1 MQCIA
6 IEDLIRSTN
15 YTGDVSI
22 LFETSGSN
30 ISIRPSTRLSRALSN
45 PWLVA
50 LMWLFLV
57 YPFIWLFRRYN
68 RRGGGKWEVC
78 RVAYALK
85 RPPVSRADGSQLSEG
100 MKEGEWFRLWQS
112 TIAHGVR
119 SCVQNSRP
127 LPNRGNP
134 AEMLDGYLL

>member
-22 LFETSGSN
+22 SFETSGSN

-50 LMWLFLV
+50 LMWVFLV
-57 YPFIWLFRRYN
+57 YPFVWLFQRYH
-68 RRGGGKWEVC
+68 RQGGGRWEVC
-78 RVAYALK
+78 RAAYALK
-85 RPPVSRADGSQLSEG
+85 RPPVSRPDGSQLAGG
-100 MKEGEWFRLWQS
+100 MKEGEWLRLWQS
-112 TIAHGVR
+112 TILYGVR
-119 SCVQNSRP
+119 ARVQNSHT
-127 LPNRGNP
+127 LSNRGNP
-134 AEMLDGYLL
+134 SEMLDRY